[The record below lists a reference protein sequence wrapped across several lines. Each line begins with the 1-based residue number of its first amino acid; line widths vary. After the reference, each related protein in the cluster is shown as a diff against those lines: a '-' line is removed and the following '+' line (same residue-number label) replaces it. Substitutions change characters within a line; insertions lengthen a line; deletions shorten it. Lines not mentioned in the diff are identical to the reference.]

1 MNKESK
7 TSSSDY
13 RDRRKDM
20 IYYKYLRLL
29 LTMICRKEDSF
40 CDVGSNGT
48 DMCSFLP
55 CKSKKSVDLVNPYS
69 DSETEGIKADYLE
82 WETDRLDVITCF
94 QVLEHIDDERVTVF
108 ANKLLKDARICVVS
122 VPFMWREDQ
131 CKNHLQDPIDV
142 DKLISWFG
150 KNPVFLHCITEPRY
164 PLSRLIAVFIDG
176 VDPEIDLDYW
186 RRTADT
192 IVEEFEEYKKK
203 KYEEKSKNKKQKKSQ
218 PVLKQVL
225 NSIKNRIKGV
235 LRNR

>member
-1 MNKESK
+1 MVAQFRRAACSNLSAY
-7 TSSSDY
+7 TDY

-94 QVLEHIDDERVTVF
+94 QVLEHIDDENVTVF
-108 ANKLLKDARICVVS
+108 AKKLLKDARICVVS
-122 VPFMWREDQ
+122 VPFMWKKGQ
-131 CKNHLQDPIDV
+131 CGRHLQDPIDV

-150 KNPVFLHCITEPRY
+150 KNPVFLHYLTEPSNY
-164 PLSRLIAVFIDG
+164 LSRLIAVFIDG
-176 VDPEIDLDYW
+176 VDPEIDLDRW
-186 RRTADT
+186 RKTANL
-192 IVEEFEEYKKK
+192 IVKEYNKNPIKKRI
-203 KYEEKSKNKKQKKSQ
+203 
-218 PVLKQVL
+218 L
-225 NSIKNRIKGV
+225 NPIKNRIKR
-235 LRNR
+235 LWHNN